1 MIRVDV
7 NLVPYGYQPD
17 ELIGTIT
24 IANDGT
30 GTHDV
35 GNYVVRAATHDPQDD
50 RRMRLVAPV
59 GEVSGWFGG
68 FPRQDKNVLHLLRDA
83 LNAALPSEP
92 TPTNAELVKAF
103 MVAMDQQMAPSPTSV
118 VSTSVQNLRY
128 DLIAEELAEF
138 LTAQVDNDV
147 VGIADA
153 LADLLYVVYGAA
165 HTYGIPIDAIFSEV
179 HRSNMSKLGDDGR
192 PVLRPADGKVMKGPN
207 YSAPALEPILGIE
220 DAFL

>member
-17 ELIGTIT
+17 ELIGTVT

-35 GNYVVRAATHDPQDD
+35 GNYVVRATTHEPQDE

-59 GEVSGWFGG
+59 GEVTGWFGG
-68 FPRQDKNVLHLLRDA
+68 FPRQDKNALHLLRDA
-83 LNAALPSEP
+83 LNTALPSEP
-92 TPTNAELVKAF
+92 TPTNAALVKEF
-103 MVAMDQQMAPSPTSV
+103 MLAMDQQMAPSPTSA
-118 VSTSVQNLRY
+118 VSTGVQKLRY
-128 DLIAEELAEF
+128 DLIAEELDEF
-138 LTAQVDNDV
+138 FEAQEDHDV

-165 HTYGIPIDAIFSEV
+165 HTYGIPIDAIFREV

-207 YSAPALEPILGIE
+207 YSPPSLGPILGIE
-220 DAFL
+220 GALR